1 MRNSLWAKPAI
12 TIEGVDFLHLRLY
25 NYTLVISTESR
36 HCMPIVF
43 ALLLAEQGKS
53 ISHVDRTWPYLISSI
68 SDAREGFVEGL
79 ISRGT
84 FLAEGSK

>member
-1 MRNSLWAKPAI
+1 
-12 TIEGVDFLHLRLY
+12 
-25 NYTLVISTESR
+25 
-36 HCMPIVF
+36 MPIVF